1 MAPAGSRP
9 SSIDRPLG
17 STENLYWLLDKLYCL
32 NFVVFAE
39 VEGRLDADKLAAAL
53 AIVQAE
59 NPLLRARIATVRAQR
74 WFKAVQQASA
84 PLHPQVLKLARW
96 RQEIERQLHVPFD
109 TAHAPLARFLWFK
122 GPGHKS
128 VLAMTYHHAIADG
141 RSGAAVLLDVLR
153 RAVGEVQPAVH
164 KPAQPSSQSLDPIRQ
179 QTALLGAL
187 KQTTFWLARG
197 RDALQPAQQLP
208 GYDPSPA
215 KARKVRVLA
224 FELDAP
230 TLAALQSHA
239 REHGTTIHGAL
250 GAAQLLAIN
259 AQFPD
264 DGPRKLALNSLA
276 DLRGSLTGGLT
287 DADLGLYIAT
297 LCTVHTMHRRPQ
309 FWGLAREIRDGLAA
323 IIDAGEGNLIH
334 GVYPAGLALPPGGN
348 LARWTQAIVAAAPS
362 SSMLTNVGRIEH
374 VDLGDSLTLKSVAF
388 VVSPPAQ
395 HPVCVTATTYD
406 GRMFV
411 HLLYDELKLGAG
423 RAAEIGDALIARLR
437 EAAGRAARPARAGR
451 PKDTITPS

>member
-1 MAPAGSRP
+1 MTPARSKP

-39 VEGRLDADKLAAAL
+39 IEGRLDADKLAAAL
-53 AIVQAE
+53 ATGQAE
-59 NPLLRARIATVRAQR
+59 NPLLRARVATAGAQR
-74 WFKAVQQASA
+74 WFKAVPQGSA
-84 PLHPQVLKLARW
+84 PMQPEVLKLAHW
-96 RQEIERQLHVPFD
+96 RRELERQLQVPFD

-122 GPGHKS
+122 GAGRKS

-141 RSGAAVLLDVLR
+141 RSGATVLLDVLR
-153 RAVGEVQPAVH
+153 RAAGDARPAIP
-164 KPAQPSSQSLDPIRQ
+164 KPARPSSQSLDLIRQ
-179 QTALLGAL
+179 QTPLLGAL
-187 KQTTFWLARG
+187 KQTKFWLERG
-197 RDALQPAQQLP
+197 KDALEPAQQLP
-208 GYDPSPA
+208 DYDPSPA
-215 KARKVRVLA
+215 KTRKVRILA

-230 TLAALQSHA
+230 SLAALLRQA

-259 AQFPD
+259 EQFPD
-264 DGPRKLALNSLA
+264 EGPRRLALNSLA

-297 LCTVHTMHRRPQ
+297 LCTIHTLQQRPQ
-309 FWGLAREIRDGLAA
+309 FWALACEIRDGLAA
-323 IIDAGEGNLIH
+323 IVDAGEGNLIH

-348 LARWTQAIVAAAPS
+348 LARWMQTIVAAAPS
-362 SSMLTNVGRIEH
+362 SSMLTNIGRIDH
-374 VDLGDSLTLKSVAF
+374 VDLGGSLTLKSIAF

-395 HPVCVTATTYD
+395 HPVCVTATSYG

-411 HLLYDELKLGAG
+411 YLLYDELKLSAG
-423 RAAEIGDALIARLR
+423 RAGEIGGALMAHLR
-437 EAAGRAARPARAGR
+437 DAAGRAARPARVR
-451 PKDTITPS
+451 VR